1 MASKPKSKTFIVH
14 QNGNYKQP
22 TVIGRYKVGARDKK
36 EAESLLREVIGK
48 HTKVRVY
55 YEEKVKLVPHGTVIK
70 EC

>member
-14 QNGNYKQP
+14 QNGNYKEP
-22 TVIGRYKVGARDKK
+22 TVIGRYKVGARDRK
-36 EAESLLREVIGK
+36 EAESLLRGVIGK

-55 YEEKVKLVPHGTVIK
+55 YEEKVKLVPHGTVTK